1 MLNSISEEEF
11 KSKLIA
17 LSYACPLEKEGSNCP
32 VKRVRGKNFSDKLK
46 WVNSLSLPTKK
57 TIYKYHLL
65 CFSKN
70 KNKKKQE
77 VVLSTN
83 PHSAR

>member
-17 LSYACPLEKEGSNCP
+17 LAYACPLEQESPNCP
-32 VKRVRGKNFSDKLK
+32 LKKVREKNFSDKIK

-65 CFSKN
+65 CIS

-77 VVLSTN
+77 VVPVSR
-83 PHSAR
+83 S